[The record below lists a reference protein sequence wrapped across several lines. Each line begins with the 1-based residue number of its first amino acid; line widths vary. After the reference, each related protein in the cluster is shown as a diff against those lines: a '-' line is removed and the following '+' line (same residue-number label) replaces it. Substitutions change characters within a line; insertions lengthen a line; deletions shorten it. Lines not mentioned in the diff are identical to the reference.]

1 MARYLALATVLS
13 CGAWALGAG
22 EKPGPNPVLQA
33 PPTRLADLAREYQNP
48 SAPYRIQYLLR
59 TNDEVTPEQLGWQ
72 IRSIRETGGGG
83 VFSYCEHLQGG
94 SPDKF
99 LSDWW
104 WKVVDLTAK
113 AAAKEGLLYWAYDE
127 EDWPSGTAG
136 GKLLKEHPD
145 WTWKFLRPL
154 EKQFAGPTQ
163 AEIEL
168 PDEPFVAAAAFRLDG
183 KTLRFSSLIDLS
195 ERVQGRTLRW
205 DVPAGEW
212 TIAVYTAGTGIV
224 WNASPYPDLMS
235 HQAGAGYVDMV
246 YAADDR
252 RVSEIAGA
260 RLIGF
265 FTDEPSFSV
274 ANYPAGKLFPWVPSM
289 PYSPD
294 LPEAFRRQHGVDWR
308 KHVPLLYHD
317 ADPESLRFRCRHW
330 QTCSRLYVEN
340 YFGQIFDFCEARGQ
354 ASSGHVHIEESL
366 MAHLT
371 LQGGNLPAIY
381 RRMHVPGIDWI
392 HPFENALPANVP
404 KMASSAAHLTGR
416 PRTWCESFAAS
427 GLGLTFEQ
435 MRRMVNWEHVNGI
448 NMQVPICYK
457 YSLRGANRAQF
468 YCPGISCQQP
478 YWDHFK
484 AFADYEARLCLLASG
499 GGHVAQVVLAYPA
512 ADLWSHCWEHDL
524 LSQRSAAFNQ
534 IGEALRESGYDY
546 DIFDDEVIG
555 TARSGQGEMAIGPER
570 YRTLIL
576 PQADTVNR
584 ATLFQAVQLA
594 RAGGLVIFQGGLP
607 RHSIEH
613 GSDDPAIATLVHGL
627 LGEDCFEKAQEASG
641 FWRQHRGGGRAGF
654 APSVQTLIPML
665 IEALRPDVAAE
676 PGSEGLCALHR
687 RLEDGDLYLLLNH
700 RSQARTV
707 HFGLSAKG
715 TPQRWDPVSGEVTTL
730 DGIEALPEGTRI
742 SLHMEADEI
751 VPIVFPTASGGS
763 AAKPRPSR
771 VLKEIPV
778 AGPFRFRVEQTISR
792 PEVAWNFTQVADG
805 WKQATSGGLFVPGSQ
820 PAELPAEMPAGDWSK
835 HGLAGF
841 SGLGHYE
848 TRIELPA
855 LEAGTRAVLDLG
867 RVGQSAEVFVNG
879 RSAGVVCLAPLQ
891 VDISEALKPGDNQL
905 RISVANTLANHFW
918 QFDEAR
924 KAPINATGVKEED
937 TVSGLLGPVTLRI
950 HARWANDE

>member
-1 MARYLALATVLS
+1 MARLLATAMVLG
-13 CGAWALGAG
+13 CGVTLLAAD
-22 EKPGPNPVLQA
+22 EKPAPNPVLQA
-33 PPTRLADLAREYQNP
+33 PPTKLAELYREFQNP
-48 SAPYRIQYLLR
+48 SVPYRIQYLLR
-59 TNDEVTPEQLGWQ
+59 TNDEVTAEQIGWQ
-72 IRSIRETGGGG
+72 LRSIRETGGGG

-154 EKQFAGPTQ
+154 EKQFTGPTR

-168 PDEPFVAAAAFRLDG
+168 SDEPFVAAAAFQMDG
-183 KTLRFSSLIDLS
+183 KVLRVGSLIDLS
-195 ERVQGRTLRW
+195 ERVQGRTLKW

-212 TIAVYTAGTGIV
+212 TVAAYTAGTGIV
-224 WNASPYPDLMS
+224 WNAAPYPDLMS
-235 HQAGAGYVDMV
+235 RQASAGFVDMV
-246 YAADDR
+246 YAAHDQ
-252 RVSEIAGA
+252 RVGKIPGA

-265 FTDEPSFSV
+265 FTDEPSFNVS
-274 ANYPAGKLFPWVPSM
+274 NYPAGKLFPWVPAM
-289 PYSPD
+289 PYSAD
-294 LPEAFRRQHGVDWR
+294 LPAAFRRRHGVDWR
-308 KHVPLLYHD
+308 KHVPLLYHE
-317 ADPESLRFRCRHW
+317 AGPESLRFRCRHW

-354 ASSGHVHIEESL
+354 VSSGHVHIEESL

-381 RRMHVPGIDWI
+381 RRMHVPGINWI
-392 HPFENALPANVP
+392 HPFENPLPANVP

-416 PRTWCESFAAS
+416 PRTWCESFAAA

-435 MRRMVNWEHVNGI
+435 MHRMVNWEHVNGI

-468 YCPGISCQQP
+468 YSPGISCQQP

-512 ADLWSHCWEHDL
+512 ADLWTHCWEHDL
-524 LSQRSAAFNQ
+524 LSQRSAVFNQ

-546 DIFDDEVIG
+546 DIFDDEVLG
-555 TARSGQGEMAIGPER
+555 AARSANGEMAIGPER
-570 YRTLIL
+570 YRVLIL
-576 PQADTVNR
+576 PRADTMNR

-594 RAGGLVIFQGGLP
+594 RAGGIVMFVGGLP

-613 GSDDPAIATLVHGL
+613 GSDDPQVATLVHGL
-627 LGEDCFEKAQEASG
+627 LGEECFEKAKGQAG
-641 FWRQHRGGGRAGF
+641 FWQPHRKGKVGF
-654 APSVQTLIPML
+654 APNVQALVPML

-676 PGSEGLCALHR
+676 PGSEGLCAMHR
-687 RLEDGDLYLLLNH
+687 KLDDGDLYLLLNH
-700 RSQARTV
+700 RSRARTV
-707 HFGLSAKG
+707 RFGLSTRG
-715 TPQRWDPVSGEVTTL
+715 VPNRWDPLTGEV
-730 DGIEALPEGTRI
+730 IAMEGVEPLAEGVRI
-742 SLHMEADEI
+742 SLRMQADEI
-751 VPIVFPTASGGS
+751 VPIVFPGS
-763 AAKPRPSR
+763 SSAPPARAHPTQ
-771 VLKEIPV
+771 VLKEIAVP
-778 AGPFRFRVEQTISR
+778 GPFRFRAEQTIGR

-805 WKQATSGGLFVPGSQ
+805 WKQVTPGGLFVPGSQ
-820 PAELPAEMPAGDWSK
+820 PADVPAELPAGDWSK

-841 SGLGHYE
+841 SGIGHYE

-867 RVGQSAEVFVNG
+867 KVGQSAEVVVND
-879 RSAGVVCLAPLQ
+879 RSAGTVCLAPLR
-891 VDISEALKPGDNQL
+891 VDITDALRPGANDL

-918 QFDEAR
+918 QFEEAR
-924 KAPINATGVKEED
+924 KAPINAAGVKEED
-937 TVSGLLGPVTLRI
+937 TVSGLLGPVTLRMM
-950 HARWANDE
+950 ARPVGE